1 MPGLVAFNRR
11 WGIGS
16 DDLVFPIII
25 ENCFRF
31 AWLIAISVVFHVN
44 KDAFDCS
51 SGHLLRIYFIG
62 VITILV
68 TSSVMNIIIIHTSMK
83 GTITNV
89 KPRRGIPIMLY
100 FKLGLLV
107 PETVWVVLGTYW
119 AFGKSYECDPAVVWT
134 VKGAVLFAWVAG
146 FFMLVGILLVFDPVG
161 TQKQKNRIARRMT
174 HGSEMRLSDSVDT
187 ASKVWEMRCRL
198 LCCCVAFKQDNRDA
212 FTDVSKLVA
221 DFFQDVDLVP
231 TDIAAGLILIQH
243 QQMCRGRELM
253 SVRVEG
259 TAGQSQPDGPRPAIS
274 VMSSANC
281 PVPESW
287 MTVKMMSHFMRYA
300 LGSYG
305 WPFYLYTN
313 LLTGLCKLA
322 TKCNPTSSHIKMPR
336 FLRSFMNRFQKK
348 SYSPL
353 HTGNPNIYKHG
364 RWYEVLDDDEDD
376 TRLQS
381 FQCCACMRSSEN
393 VSFDNACEC
402 HTAAIKKVTG
412 ISDQDLVY
420 VSFHNKFKEIPFY
433 VAVDRE
439 HKSVVISIR
448 GTLSL
453 EDALVDLSAE
463 GMPIDIEGVENAYV
477 HGAMLDCANYIKD
490 RLDTLQLLTKAFDL
504 LPGCSRLVIVGHS
517 LGAGV
522 AAILSILLKPRHG
535 DLICFAY
542 SPPGG
547 LMSPSVSAHVQ
558 SYVCSVV
565 VGKDLVPR
573 LGLPTM
579 NDLKTKIMQAL
590 DECKLPKHRILAK
603 GCLRIAC
610 GCFTSAEGDA
620 ETAGR
625 EEPLLDSGSG
635 ARYSINAAEDAAP
648 QHRKKLKQALR
659 EAVIQSSTETEWLMT
674 PPGQILH
681 IEEAEEG
688 GLCGGTPDYC
698 ASWVAPDSFN
708 EILISPSMVLDHF
721 PDVVQDALQQLH
733 DRTYVPQ
740 AQPARPSDATA

>member
-322 TKCNPTSSHIKMPR
+322 TKCK
-336 FLRSFMNRFQKK
+336 
-348 SYSPL
+348 
-353 HTGNPNIYKHG
+353 
-364 RWYEVLDDDEDD
+364 
-376 TRLQS
+376 
-381 FQCCACMRSSEN
+381 CCACMRSSEN